1 MVSSKSKLFKQVIV
15 MNEKLLIIPEP
26 DFLQGLNDQQRQAV
40 LSTEGPLLVLSGA
53 GTGKTKVLTT
63 RLANLI
69 FSNKAK
75 NFQILAVTFTNK
87 AANEMKRR
95 VESLIKKP
103 VEGMY
108 IGTFHSIG
116 LRILRKNAN
125 YVNLKND
132 FTILD
137 TDDQVRLLKQILSY
151 LNLDKKKHNPKNYLY
166 FIDSLKNHALDFDQI
181 SNHEYE
187 LHTNGI
193 LSKVYER
200 YQKRLEGFNA
210 VDFGDLILKTLN
222 LLKKNENVL
231 EYYQNTIKYI
241 LVDEYQDTNTAQYL
255 LLRLLANKHQNICC
269 VGDEDQSIYGWRGA
283 QLSNI
288 LNFEKHFRKSKIIR
302 LEQNYRSTGNI
313 LSAASSIISEN
324 TERIG
329 KTLWTNDS
337 DGRKVNVI
345 NVDDDTA
352 EAIRMC
358 EIIKQLIVKNKNPNE
373 IAVLTRASFQFK
385 EIEDRFVKEG
395 IKYRVVG
402 GPKFYD
408 RKEIKDAIAYFRII
422 INRDDD
428 LALERIINI
437 PKRGLGAKYL
447 SDLYKNSRIKNIS
460 LFQSLKE
467 YLVLKIFPKKLL
479 DSMNYFVN
487 ILESNQKKLSK
498 KIHSEIAGELLEEI
512 GYCDMLKDD
521 KTYESEGRLENLK
534 KLVSDINN
542 RNSLGDFLEEV
553 SLVIDNSSGVNEKN
567 KISLMTLH
575 SAKGLEFDTVLL
587 PGWEEGIF
595 PNQRNIDEYGN
606 NGLEEE
612 RRLAYVGITRARNSL
627 SIFYANYRKQ
637 YNQSLYRTIPSRF
650 LSELPKKSCDLK
662 IEDKMAEKY
671 PRVLESIKSEKF
683 KVGDK
688 VLHENLGEG
697 TVLGISNDKVQI
709 TFQKTKE
716 VVKVFADYLK
726 KLN

>member
-1 MVSSKSKLFKQVIV
+1 M
-15 MNEKLLIIPEP
+15 
-26 DFLQGLNDQQRQAV
+26 
-40 LSTEGPLLVLSGA
+40 
-53 GTGKTKVLTT
+53 
-63 RLANLI
+63 
-69 FSNKAK
+69 
-75 NFQILAVTFTNK
+75 
-87 AANEMKRR
+87 
-95 VESLIKKP
+95 
-103 VEGMY
+103 
-108 IGTFHSIG
+108 
-116 LRILRKNAN
+116 
-125 YVNLKND
+125 
-132 FTILD
+132 
-137 TDDQVRLLKQILSY
+137 
-151 LNLDKKKHNPKNYLY
+151 
-166 FIDSLKNHALDFDQI
+166 
-181 SNHEYE
+181 
-187 LHTNGI
+187 
-193 LSKVYER
+193 
-200 YQKRLEGFNA
+200 
-210 VDFGDLILKTLN
+210 ILKTLN
-222 LLKKNENVL
+222 LLKKNEDVL

-288 LNFEKHFRKSKIIR
+288 LNFEKHFKKSKIIR

-358 EIIKQLIVKNKNPNE
+358 EIIKQLILKNKNPNE

-467 YLVLKIFPKKLL
+467 FLVLKIFPKKLL
-479 DSMNYFVN
+479 DSMNYFIN

-553 SLVIDNSSGVNEKN
+553 SLVIDNSSEINEKN

-627 SIFYANYRKQ
+627 SIFFANYRKQ

-662 IEDKMAEKY
+662 IEEKMEEKY
-671 PRVLESIKSEKF
+671 PRVLESIRSEKF

-709 TFQKTKE
+709 IFQKTKE

>member
-1 MVSSKSKLFKQVIV
+1 
-15 MNEKLLIIPEP
+15 MNEKLLIITEP

-137 TDDQVRLLKQILSY
+137 TDDQLRLLKQILSY

-200 YQKRLEGFNA
+200 YQKRLEAFNA

-288 LNFEKHFRKSKIIR
+288 LNFEKHFKKSKIIR

-358 EIIKQLIVKNKNPNE
+358 EIIKQLILKNKNPNE

-467 YLVLKIFPKKLL
+467 FLVLKIFPKKLL
-479 DSMNYFVN
+479 DSMNYFIN

-553 SLVIDNSSGVNEKN
+553 SLVIDNSSEVNEKN

-627 SIFYANYRKQ
+627 SIFFANYRKQ

-662 IEDKMAEKY
+662 IEEKMEEKY
-671 PRVLESIKSEKF
+671 PRVLESIRSEKF

-709 TFQKTKE
+709 IFQKTQE

>member
-1 MVSSKSKLFKQVIV
+1 
-15 MNEKLLIIPEP
+15 MNEKLLIISEP
-26 DFLQGLNDQQRQAV
+26 DFLHGLNDQQRQAV
-40 LSTEGPLLVLSGA
+40 ISTEGPLLVLSGA
-53 GTGKTKVLTT
+53 GTGKTRVLTT

-137 TDDQVRLLKQILSY
+137 TDDQLRLLKQILSY

-166 FIDSLKNHALDFDQI
+166 FIDSLKNNALNFDQI
-181 SNHEYE
+181 SNHDFE

-193 LSKVYER
+193 LSKVYKS

-222 LLKKNENVL
+222 LLKKNDDVL
-231 EYYQNTIKYI
+231 EYYQNTFRYI

-255 LLRLLANKHQNICC
+255 LLRLLAAKHQNICC

-288 LNFEKHFRKSKIIR
+288 LNFEKHFKKSKIIR

-345 NVDDDTA
+345 NVDDDTE

-358 EIIKQLIVKNKNPNE
+358 EIIKQLIVERKNPNE

-422 INRDDD
+422 INWDDD

-437 PKRGLGAKYL
+437 PKRGLGTKYL
-447 SDLYKNSRIKNIS
+447 SDLYKNSRKNNVS

-467 YLVLKIFPKKLL
+467 HLLLKVFPKKLL

-498 KIHSEIAGELLEEI
+498 KIHSEIAGELLEEV

-553 SLVIDNSSGVNEKN
+553 SLVIDNSLDGNEKK

-606 NGLEEE
+606 KGLEEE

-627 SIFYANYRKQ
+627 NIFFANYRKQ
-637 YNQSLYRTIPSRF
+637 YNQSIYRTIPSRF

-662 IEDKMAEKY
+662 VEKKMEEKY
-671 PRVLESIKSEKF
+671 PKVLESLKSEKF
-683 KVGDK
+683 KIGDK
-688 VLHENLGEG
+688 VIHEELGEG

-709 TFQKTKE
+709 TFHKTKE
-716 VVKVFADYLK
+716 VVKVFADYIK